1 MTWANEVAEFKGTQD
16 SVFLGNQKDKK
27 LGMKIL
33 LAVDDSEY
41 SEAATQLAAAQIRPD
56 NAEVLIVS
64 VLYPATDVEEQ
75 HSHIRHSRNVVQ
87 TAGQALQHAGFK
99 VETEVITVEEG
110 DVRDAIL
117 DVATKWEAD
126 LIVVGSHGSH
136 GVRHFLLGGVSENVA
151 RHAPCSV
158 LVVRPSS
165 RHKGIPAQ
173 IGSNK
178 RRSGFVEPHNG
189 LRRIHGNAIAQEL
202 SPFKNSN

>member
-1 MTWANEVAEFKGTQD
+1 MTCETEVPGIKDLHD
-16 SVFLGNQKDKK
+16 SVFLDIRNDQK

-33 LAVDDSEY
+33 LAIDDSEY
-41 SEAATQLAAAQIRPD
+41 SDAAIQLAAAQIRPEKTQVLVISVAYPEED
-56 NAEVLIVS
+56 IEKQQHQLGCLRDVVDTAAERLRKVGFQ
-64 VLYPATDVEEQ
+64 VE
-75 HSHIRHSRNVVQ
+75 
-87 TAGQALQHAGFK
+87 A
-99 VETEVITVEEG
+99 EVITVDEG

-117 DVATKWEAD
+117 DVATKWDAD
-126 LIVVGSHGSH
+126 LIVVGSHGSQ

-165 RHKGIPAQ
+165 QHKGIPAQ